1 MARTT
6 KEENGLIILTGEN
19 SMKFQVIHIAKRMV
33 LVASFFMAVFFGQ
46 SIALADEVPNE
57 KTIIPATSADIWQA
71 IDKQAEELSKTI
83 NSDKLGEVHHYA
95 FAIRDLVDALPE
107 HSSQLSADK
116 LDQVKANVK
125 YVDTLA
131 QRLDANGDANDK
143 DGVKTNAT
151 KLQKLL
157 ESIRSNYLMPQS
169 ESKASTIQNTKK

>member
-19 SMKFQVIHIAKRMV
+19 SMKFQVIHIAKRIV
-33 LVASFFMAVFFGQ
+33 LVASFFTAVFFGQ
-46 SIALADEVPNE
+46 SIALADEVPHE
-57 KTIIPATSADIWQA
+57 KTI
-71 IDKQAEELSKTI
+71 SKTI